1 MEDVSLMEMLN
12 AREMRRRLQDQL
24 LDAHKKPLI
33 CLTLNIPGPV
43 KVLPGVP
50 DAFETGR
57 GRIETILQKHRI
69 PTLRSEAVRAKTG
82 YEAFYCIDASAEAA
96 KALMISIEDADR
108 LGRLFDIDVLRAD
121 GVKVSREELGFPPR
135 RCLLCGEPAHVCS
148 RSRRH
153 SVAEL
158 TAEIRRILLPF
169 TIAGQIEAALL
180 AEVSAT
186 PKPGLVDLHDNGAHT
201 DMCFDTF
208 AASAGA
214 ISPWL
219 ARMFETGY
227 LWNGPQDELFPAIRP
242 IGIRAEQA
250 MFAATGG
257 VNTHK
262 GMIFS
267 LGIIAAALGLWL
279 RTSPGPFSAGA
290 VLSLAGELC
299 RDSLEQD
306 FAAIRLRKP
315 ATHGE
320 ILYQSCG
327 LKGIRGEAQAGFPSI
342 RWIALPA
349 MERAKAAGLS
359 DNDAALDTLL
369 ALMAEVDDTNVLIR
383 TGPREL
389 AYAKAEAS
397 RILKLG
403 GAASETGK
411 KELALL
417 NERFIQLNLSPGG
430 CADLLAITIFLWDL
444 AAYTLNPSAGTD
456 PSRSGAD
463 S

>member
-12 AREMRRRLQDQL
+12 AREMRCRLQDQL

-43 KVLPGVP
+43 KVLPGIP

-57 GRIETILQKHRI
+57 RRIETILQTYKI

-82 YEAFYCIDASAEAA
+82 YEAFYCIDTSAETA
-96 KALMISIEDADR
+96 KALMIQIEDADR

-121 GVKVSREELGFPPR
+121 GVKVSREELGFAPR

-158 TAEIRRILLPF
+158 TSEIRRILLPF
-169 TIAGQIEAALL
+169 TIASRIEEALM

-208 AASAGA
+208 AVSAKA

-227 LWNGPQDELFPAIRP
+227 RWDGPADGLFPAIRP
-242 IGIRAEQA
+242 VGVQAEQA
-250 MFAATGG
+250 MFSATGG

-262 GMIFS
+262 GIIFS

-279 RTSPGPFSAGA
+279 RTSSEPFCAETVLTLAGA
-290 VLSLAGELC
+290 LC
-299 RDSLEQD
+299 RDCLEED
-306 FAAIRLRKP
+306 LAAIRMREPK
-315 ATHGE
+315 THGE
-320 ILYQSCG
+320 ILYRKYG
-327 LKGIRGEAQAGFPSI
+327 FKGIRGEAQGGFPSI
-342 RWIALPA
+342 RRIALPA
-349 MERAKAAGLS
+349 MDRAKATGLS

-369 ALMAEVDDTNVLIR
+369 ALMAEVDDTNILIR
-383 TGPREL
+383 TGPKQL
-389 AYAKAEAS
+389 AFAKAEAR
-397 RILKLG
+397 RILALG
-403 GAASETGK
+403 GAAAEKGK
-411 KELALL
+411 EELALL
-417 NERFIQLNLSPGG
+417 NERFIELNLSPGG
-430 CADLLAITIFLWDL
+430 CADLLAITLFLRGL
-444 AAYTLNPSAGTD
+444 AESI
-456 PSRSGAD
+456 R
-463 S
+463 